1 MQEINEI
8 PRENLETQLQ
18 FVCLIL
24 FRNEL
29 KEESALT
36 IKSLKEGEVMVLFLL
51 NSILRK
57 FVVGK

>member
-8 PRENLETQLQ
+8 PRETLETQLQ

-29 KEESALT
+29 KEESALA
-36 IKSLKEGEVMVLFLL
+36 IKSLKEGEVMVLFLWNL
-51 NSILRK
+51 ILCN

>member
-8 PRENLETQLQ
+8 PRETLETQLQ

-29 KEESALT
+29 KEESALA
-36 IKSLKEGEVMVLFLL
+36 IKSLKEGEVMVLFLW
-51 NSILRK
+51 NSILCN
-57 FVVGK
+57 FVVGN